1 MKKESVVPQTKL
13 APSFEELRLVWGG
26 ESPEAVS
33 QSEALFRKMASGAD
47 DKEKWQEQFD
57 LLVTFR
63 SIAKFHSGLLTP

>member
-26 ESPEAVS
+26 ESPEAVA

-47 DKEKWQEQFD
+47 DKEKW
-57 LLVTFR
+57 
-63 SIAKFHSGLLTP
+63 